1 MANLAGLQSAVADI
15 FSASWETRSGQVV
28 PDPENLRLG
37 NDAVEFDR
45 ATVLYADLQGS
56 TRMVDS
62 EPWWRSAEIYKTF
75 LHCAATI
82 IRNEGGA
89 ITSYD
94 GDRVMGIWVG
104 KRQTTPAAIAGLK
117 INFVVQNV
125 INPAFQRRYPDT
137 TLEVKQV
144 VGIDTSAVRAARTGV
159 RGGNDIVWVGRAANY
174 AAKLTIRRRW
184 TPTSVGARRQAVSDF
199 HCCLILRSPWSWR
212 NGIGRRVIWTVAEK
226 WWRLQL
232 RTIPAKPVSWTW
244 RRGSTARCRLTG
256 EMPCC
261 QGIKLTKHKYA
272 KAHGEIGA
280 SAPCG

>member
-1 MANLAGLQSAVADI
+1 MANLADLQSVVSGI
-15 FSASWETRSGQVV
+15 FSANWATRSGQVV
-28 PDPENLRLG
+28 PDPEDLRLG

-56 TRMVDS
+56 TLMVDS

-82 IRNEGGA
+82 IRDEGGA

-125 INPAFQRRYPDT
+125 INPAFKRRYPDT
-137 TLEVKQV
+137 TLEVRQV

-174 AAKLTIRRRW
+174 AAKLTSLNLEERTWVTEDAFNRLADEAKLGGSAKQLMWKKFRW
-184 TPTSVGARRQAVSDF
+184 SQQAD
-199 HCCLILRSPWSWR
+199 LPIY
-212 NGIGRRVIWTVAEK
+212 
-226 WWRLQL
+226 
-232 RTIPAKPVSWTW
+232 
-244 RRGSTARCRLTG
+244 GSTWWW
-256 EMPCC
+256 
-261 QGIKLTKHKYA
+261 KVN
-272 KAHGEIGA
+272 
-280 SAPCG
+280 